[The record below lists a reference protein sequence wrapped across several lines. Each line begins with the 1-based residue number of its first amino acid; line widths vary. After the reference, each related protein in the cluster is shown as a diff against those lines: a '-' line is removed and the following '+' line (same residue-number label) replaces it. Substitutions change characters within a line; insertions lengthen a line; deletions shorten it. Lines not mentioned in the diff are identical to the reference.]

1 MYILAEQYSNAQ
13 SKNNLYYCDTSA
25 DLKEIKDP
33 PMGSTA
39 YINRADYA
47 GQGSL
52 CGCSE
57 ASEG

>member
-1 MYILAEQYSNAQ
+1 MYILAERYSNAQ

-39 YINRADYA
+39 YIIHEQRVVMADSTGKWYDM
-47 GQGSL
+47 
-52 CGCSE
+52 
-57 ASEG
+57 